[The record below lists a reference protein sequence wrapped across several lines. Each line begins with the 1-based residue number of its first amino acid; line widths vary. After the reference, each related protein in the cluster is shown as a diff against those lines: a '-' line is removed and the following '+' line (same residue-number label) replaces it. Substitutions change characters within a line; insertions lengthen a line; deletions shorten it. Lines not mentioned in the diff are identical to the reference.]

1 MKNYVV
7 SYRHSLGDCSIRVYG
22 WEIASILSNMALM
35 AIQGH
40 SFSNV
45 TINKL

>member
-1 MKNYVV
+1 MKDYVV
-7 SYRHSLGDCSIRVYG
+7 SYNHSVGFGQIRCYS
-22 WEIASILSNMALM
+22 WEIASILSNIAVM

-45 TINKL
+45 TINKV